1 MTHVAI
7 RLLALLGNRVG
18 ADRLAWLER
27 AIANAGEIPKDGR
40 RTALLNDFAAA
51 PRRLGKGPVVLSN
64 EERMAFFDI
73 PVIEGSTVDELGR
86 CALLAAAPEGEQDDL
101 VAECFRHGELR
112 EKRAVL
118 RALPALPRPERF
130 CALAIDACRSHV
142 QPVFEA
148 ICCESGYPAAWFPD
162 LAFRQMVVKALFTGV
177 ALDRIRGLDTR
188 IDPEL
193 VRMAHD
199 YASERRAAGR
209 PVPAD
214 IDRHFGAQKGQS
226 TCSTRTFT

>member
-1 MTHVAI
+1 
-7 RLLALLGNRVG
+7 
-18 ADRLAWLER
+18 
-27 AIANAGEIPKDGR
+27 
-40 RTALLNDFAAA
+40 LNDFAAA
-51 PRRLGKGPVVLSN
+51 PRRLGKAPVTLSN

-73 PVIEGSTVDELGR
+73 PVIADAPGAELGR

-101 VAECFRHGELR
+101 LAECFRHGELR

-118 RALPALPRPERF
+118 RALSLLPRPDRF

-148 ICCESGYPAAWFPD
+148 ICCESRYPAACFPD
-162 LAFRQMVVKALFTGV
+162 LAFRQMVLKALFTGV
-177 ALDRIRGLDTR
+177 ALDRIHGLDAR

-214 IDRHFGAQKGQS
+214 IDRYFGRRLGQ
-226 TCSTRTFT
+226 

>member
-1 MTHVAI
+1 MI

-18 ADRLAWLER
+18 ADGLAWLER
-27 AIANAGEIPKDGR
+27 ATAGARQIPQDGR

-51 PRRLGKGPVVLSN
+51 PRRLGKATVVLS
-64 EERMAFFDI
+64 EHERMAFSDLA
-73 PVIEGSTVDELGR
+73 VCDGATVDELGR
-86 CALLAAAPEGEQDDL
+86 CALLAAAPEGEQADL

-118 RALPALPRPERF
+118 RSLALLPRPERF

-148 ICCESGYPAAWFPD
+148 ICCDSRYPAAWFPD
-162 LAFRQMVVKALFTGV
+162 LAFRQMVLKALFTGV
-177 ALDRIRGLDTR
+177 ALDRIHGLDAR
-188 IDPEL
+188 IDAEL
-193 VRMAHD
+193 VRMTQD

-209 PVPAD
+209 SVPAD
-214 IDRHFGAQKGQS
+214 IDRYFG
-226 TCSTRTFT
+226 R